1 MWDYLADIMVGTK
14 RPLTA
19 EFVKNVKHSGRYG
32 SDKFGDEHG
41 LILRVSST
49 GSKQWIWRGTVRG
62 KRRDLGLGGYP
73 YVTLAEARQ
82 AAYEAKKLSRSGG
95 DPAALRTRDVPTF
108 KEAVDTVIEI
118 HAAGWKDSG
127 KSEKQ
132 WRASLRD
139 YAMPKLG
146 QRRVSD
152 ISTADVMAVLLPIWH
167 DKRETARRVRQR
179 ISAIMKWAIV
189 EGYRNDNPA
198 GEAIGAAL
206 PKSSVIRTHQRALQH
221 AAVGTALAKIRE
233 SGAYAGTVLAFEFL
247 TLTACRSGEVRRATW
262 DEIDLKA
269 AIWTVPAERMKA
281 KREHRV
287 PLSSYALKVL
297 NEVQMLADESELI
310 FSSPTGRVLSDNTL
324 SKLCRENNIGCVPHG
339 MRSSFRDWAAECSDA
354 SRETCEAALAHT
366 VRNQTEAA
374 YFRTSMLEQRAKLM
388 QKWANYIAN
397 SVTHG

>member
-1 MWDYLADIMVGTK
+1 MVDRMVDTK

-19 EFVKNVKHSGRYG
+19 AFVKNVKHSGRYV
-32 SDKFGDEHG
+32 SDKYGDEHG
-41 LILRVSST
+41 LILRVSPT

-82 AAYEAKKLSRSGG
+82 AAFEARKLARAGG
-95 DPAALRTRDVPTF
+95 DPAALRTRAVPIF
-108 KEAVDTVIEI
+108 KEAVETVIGI

-139 YAMPKLG
+139 YAMSKLG
-146 QRRVSD
+146 HRRVSD

-179 ISAIMKWAIV
+179 IGAIMKWAIV
-189 EGYRNDNPA
+189 EGYRSDNPA

-206 PKSSVIRTHQRALQH
+206 PKNSVIRTHQRALQH

-233 SGAYAGTVLAFEFL
+233 SGAYTGTVLAFEFL
-247 TLTACRSGEVRRATW
+247 TLTACRSGEVRRAVW
-262 DEIDLKA
+262 DEIDFKA
-269 AIWTVPAERMKA
+269 AVWTVPAERMKA

-297 NEVQMLADESELI
+297 NEAQKLSDVSELI
-310 FSSPTGRVLSDNTL
+310 FSSPTERVLSDNTL
-324 SKLCRENNIGCVPHG
+324 SKLCRDHNIGCVPHG
-339 MRSSFRDWAAECSDA
+339 MRSSFRDWAAECSDTP
-354 SRETCEAALAHT
+354 REVCELALAH
-366 VRNQTEAA
+366 VNSDRVEAA
-374 YFRTSMLEQRAKLM
+374 YRRSDLFERRRELM
-388 QKWANYIAN
+388 QAWADYIAN